1 MNAFRWILTSVFFSL
16 SLPVFAA
23 QSGNIV
29 VSHYEPLQRLSL
41 QTEYNGFSQKFTGS
55 GPVTLKFD
63 ALGRSFDLK
72 LEPNVGFLSLESRNA
87 LPDGVGVYRGGL
99 SGNAESWARI
109 VVFEGM
115 PRGFVWD
122 GMQMFVIEAPGDSAV
137 KADSPVIYRLA
148 DTYIEPGTMTCGS
161 DSFSGNGA
169 ATYGKLVAELGASK
183 AQGAGAVSEIDVGA
197 VGDFEFTSAQGD
209 DAAAV
214 AAITDR
220 LNRVDGIFSQE
231 IGVQINVPLI
241 ETYSDPVADPF
252 TDQSDATSLLG
263 ELVTYRENTPAQD
276 SLGLTHLWTG
286 RDLDGTTVGIAYNG
300 VLCRSG
306 YGAGISEGNGSAGFD
321 SLIAAHEI
329 GHNFGAPHDG
339 TPGECESEEQT
350 YIMAPMLNNS
360 MEFSQCSIG
369 IMQASAAQAACVT
382 PLPTVDMSVALSGQP
397 TTVLLGASTVLTY
410 DVANLGSLQATNVM
424 TDIAVPSN
432 LTVDSVSTSIGS
444 CTSGAGTVSCVLG
457 TVPGSSANTVSITTT
472 PSSVGAGMLTATITA
487 DTDER
492 PVNNQEATQLT
503 VDPAVDLIAN
513 SPSSLL
519 LTVDQ
524 SATFNAT
531 PQNSAI
537 LDATNV
543 TLGISFGSGVRID
556 SATWSA
562 GACTVTGQ
570 QVDCQASSFASQS
583 TSSLTVGLTGMTA
596 GSQGYDVSMSS
607 NEADANPV
615 NNSVSGTL
623 TVNNPAEE
631 SGGGSIGL
639 PFLWT
644 LGLILL
650 LTRRRLNGT

>member
-1 MNAFRWILTSVFFSL
+1 M
-16 SLPVFAA
+16 
-23 QSGNIV
+23 QSE
-29 VSHYEPLQRLSL
+29 S
-41 QTEYNGFSQKFTGS
+41 NGFSQKFTGS
-55 GPVTLKFD
+55 GPVTLQFD
-63 ALGRSFDLK
+63 ALGRSFDLV

-87 LPDGVGVYRGGL
+87 LPDSIGIYRGGL
-99 SGNAESWARI
+99 AGNAESWARI

-122 GMQMFVIEAPGDSAV
+122 GLQMFVIEVPGDSAV
-137 KADSPVIYRLA
+137 TTDLPVIYRLA
-148 DTYIEPGTMTCGS
+148 DTYIEPGTMSCGA

-169 ATYGKLVAELGASK
+169 ATYGKLVGELGASK
-183 AQGAGAVSEIDVGA
+183 AQGAGAVSAIDVGA

-209 DAAAV
+209 DASAV

-252 TDQSDATSLLG
+252 TDQSDATMLLG

-306 YGAGISEGNGSAGFD
+306 YGAGLSEGNGSAGFD
-321 SLIAAHEI
+321 SLVAAHEI

-339 TPGECESEEQT
+339 MPGDCESEEQT
-350 YIMAPMLNNS
+350 FIMAPMLNGS

-369 IMQASAAQAACVT
+369 IMQASAAQASCVT
-382 PLPTVDMSVALSGQP
+382 PLPTVDMSVALNGQASA
-397 TTVLLGASTVLTY
+397 VLLGAITVLTY
-410 DVANLGSLQATNVM
+410 DVPNLGSLQATNVM
-424 TDIAVPSN
+424 ADFAIPSN
-432 LTVDSVSTSIGS
+432 LTVDSVTASIGS

-457 TVPGSSANTVSITTT
+457 DVPGLSANTVTITTT
-472 PSSVGAGMLTATITA
+472 PSAVGVGMLTATVTA

-492 PVNNQEATQLT
+492 PVNNEESTQLT

-519 LTVDQ
+519 LTLDQ

-537 LDATNV
+537 LDATSV

-562 GACTVTGQ
+562 GTCAVTGQ
-570 QVDCQASSFASQS
+570 QVDCQTSSFASQTTS
-583 TSSLTVGLTGMTA
+583 TLTVGLTGMTA
-596 GSQGYDVSMSS
+596 GAQSYAVTMSS

-615 NNSVSGTL
+615 NNSVNGTV

-631 SGGGSIGL
+631 SGGGSFGL
-639 PFLWT
+639 PFLWM
-644 LGLILL
+644 LCLLVL
-650 LTRRRLNGT
+650 LTRRRLNFN